1 MDRKYVHEF
10 TNDPFTRLSKRTWSH
25 GSKYESDKCTKKLLD
40 SRTVE
45 RSRGI
50 GNGFSMEN
58 TKEGTRNYSEYPIGR
73 DGKKAWIRVK
83 ARRETMFRREEKPA
97 SLFATVLLED
107 YTF

>member
-1 MDRKYVHEF
+1 MY
-10 TNDPFTRLSKRTWSH
+10 TNSRMIRLQDCRNELGRTVLS
-25 GSKYESDKCTKKLLD
+25 TKVISVLKNYWIFED
-40 SRTVE
+40 VE